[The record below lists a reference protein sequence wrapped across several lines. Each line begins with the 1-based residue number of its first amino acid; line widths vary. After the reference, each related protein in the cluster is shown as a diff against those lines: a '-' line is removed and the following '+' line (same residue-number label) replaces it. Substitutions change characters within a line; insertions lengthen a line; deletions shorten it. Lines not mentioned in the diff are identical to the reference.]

1 MRATYINLLIL
12 YIFLTPTVYSMS
24 ITGINGSLLN
34 TRLPQ
39 ADSSR
44 SEYLDEL
51 VAMNKMGIQLSLLAR
66 GRPVRQEVK
75 MLANKSLQY
84 HKKIDQELRQ
94 IAQSKQL
101 TYQDKM
107 IDDDKDA
114 IGKLF
119 KLKGSLFERFFLNL
133 TSENQRKLLVLYKKA
148 PEKTS
153 DPELIKFATT
163 VSPEL
168 EAHNTAVRLLRTT
181 IK

>member
-1 MRATYINLLIL
+1 MRASYINLLIL
-12 YIFLTPTVYSMS
+12 YILLTPAGYSMGF
-24 ITGINGSLLN
+24 TGIDAAFLNSGS
-34 TRLPQ
+34 P

-51 VAMNKMGIQLSLLAR
+51 AAINKMGIQLALLAR

-84 HKKIDQELRQ
+84 HRKIGQELRQ
-94 IAQSKQL
+94 LAQSKRL
-101 TYQDKM
+101 AYQEKM
-107 IDDDKDA
+107 LDDDKDA

-119 KLKGSLFERFFLNL
+119 RLKGALFERTFLNL
-133 TSENQRKLLVLYKKA
+133 ASENQRKLLVLYKKA
-148 PEKTS
+148 AEKT
-153 DPELIKFATT
+153 DDQELMKFVTT

-168 EAHNTAVRLLRTT
+168 EAHNAAVKMLRTT